1 MLDRSPRE
9 ADPLLDRKYF
19 ERRENMTVL
28 LVERGAREVEHVHG
42 TLFDHLLRTEGLL
55 LAWGC
60 PETVALAGLCHAAYG
75 TDGFP
80 TSLLT
85 LDERGLLANVA
96 GDDVEELV
104 YFYASCD
111 RGFLYPNLVNHS
123 STFSFR
129 DRFTKEVA
137 LATTNQLQ
145 DFVDLTLANEFDV
158 GTFGSPSRRP
168 PEWLVKMS
176 NAFGDLASESLRHNL
191 EERLLQ
197 LSG

>member
-1 MLDRSPRE
+1 MSDRSSRE
-9 ADPLLDRKYF
+9 ADPLLDRNYL
-19 ERRENMTVL
+19 ERRGNVTVL
-28 LVERGAREVEHVHG
+28 LVERGARDVEHLHG

-55 LAWGC
+55 LAWDC
-60 PETVALAGLCHAAYG
+60 PRTVALAGLCHAAYG

-80 TSLLT
+80 TALLT
-85 LDERGLLANVA
+85 RDERGLLAKVA

-123 STFSFR
+123 STYSFR
-129 DRFTKEVA
+129 DRFTKEVS
-137 LATTNQLQ
+137 LSVTKQLG

-158 GTFGSPSRRP
+158 GTFGAPSRTP

-176 NAFGDLASESLRHNL
+176 NAFGYLASESLRQHL
-191 EERLLQ
+191 EESLSE